1 MFDKSILPTT
11 PLFKLNGVCW
21 NLTSKNILKNISL
34 SLPRNKIIGI
44 IGPNGAGKSSLL
56 KAMHGQI
63 KTSQGTVDFNDQP
76 ILQYGLKDK
85 AKQIAYIE
93 QLPEL
98 TFDLSVYDA
107 VLAGRLPYQGLFS
120 FSNSSD
126 KNRVLSALEKMEL
139 LDKVSQ
145 PFNTLS
151 GGEQQRALI
160 ARSLVQGATTLLLDE
175 PTNHLDIRHQL
186 ELMQTLQEFDGSV
199 IMTIHDLN
207 MASHYCDY
215 LILINEGEVVKY
227 GEPKEVLNAELISTT
242 YKVETVVKESS
253 LGTPY
258 LYFCLAES
266 DPINNAEPINS
277 AEQQQ

>member
-1 MFDKSILPTT
+1 
-11 PLFKLNGVCW
+11 
-21 NLTSKNILKNISL
+21 
-34 SLPRNKIIGI
+34 
-44 IGPNGAGKSSLL
+44 
-56 KAMHGQI
+56 
-63 KTSQGTVDFNDQP
+63 VDFNDQP

-85 AKQIAYIE
+85 AKQIAFIE

-120 FSNSSD
+120 FSNSTD
-126 KNRVLSALEKMEL
+126 KNRILSALEKMEL
-139 LDKVSQ
+139 LDKESQ

-266 DPINNAEPINS
+266 DPINS
-277 AEQQQ
+277 ASNNND

>member
-11 PLFKLNGVCW
+11 PLFQLNGVCW
-21 NLTSKNILKNISL
+21 NLASKNILKNISL

-56 KAMHGQI
+56 KVMHGQI
-63 KTSQGTVDFNDQP
+63 KTSQGTVDFNGQP

-85 AKQIAYIE
+85 AKQIAFIE

-120 FSNSSD
+120 FSNASD

-139 LDKVSQ
+139 LDKVTQ

-186 ELMQTLQEFDGSV
+186 ELMQTLQGFDGSV

-242 YKVETVVKESS
+242 YKVETVVKES
-253 LGTPY
+253 LMGTPY

-266 DPINNAEPINS
+266 YPINS
-277 AEQQQ
+277 AEQQK